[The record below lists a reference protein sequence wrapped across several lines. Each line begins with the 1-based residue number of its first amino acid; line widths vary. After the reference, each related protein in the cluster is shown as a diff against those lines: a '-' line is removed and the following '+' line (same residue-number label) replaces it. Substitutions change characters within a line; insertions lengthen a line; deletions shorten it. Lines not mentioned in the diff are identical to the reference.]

1 MGIYQNLVVAT
12 TGIALSLI
20 VIESNSAKA
29 ATITY
34 DFTVDIVESELLN
47 NNLIISGFFSYD
59 DSTIEGTGSETIP
72 VILATHI
79 SRSEDFPDSPGFI
92 ITSEDLYGGG
102 APVFRNQANVLLENG
117 MFNGFQWELAIRR
130 FEFNIVNEEYD
141 NLYFA
146 SRPCRDPIELFCR
159 STGIVS
165 YTLRE
170 EPATSVPEPKGLTGI
185 FLLGLGL
192 LLKKNT
198 HSQKASY
205 SKRSKA

>member
-1 MGIYQNLVVAT
+1 MGIYQKLATAT

-20 VIESNSAKA
+20 AIESNSAKA

-47 NNLIISGFFSYD
+47 NNLLISGFFSYD
-59 DSTIEGTGSETIP
+59 DSTIQGTGSETIP

-79 SRSEDFPDSPGFI
+79 TRSKNFPDSPGFI
-92 ITSEDLYGGG
+92 ITSDDLYGGG
-102 APVFRNQANVLLENG
+102 APVFRNQANVLLENR
-117 MFNGFQWELAIRR
+117 MFNGFQWDLGIRR
-130 FEFNIVNEEYD
+130 FEFNINNEEYN

-146 SRPCRDPIELFCR
+146 SRPCIDPIELFCR

-170 EPATSVPEPKGLTGI
+170 EPAASVPESRGITGI
-185 FLLGLGL
+185 LLLGLGL
-192 LLKKNT
+192 ILKKNR
-198 HSQKASY
+198 HFCKAS
-205 SKRSKA
+205 

>member
-1 MGIYQNLVVAT
+1 MGIYQKLVVAT

-20 VIESNSAKA
+20 AIESNSAKA

-47 NNLIISGFFSYD
+47 NNLLISGFFTYD

-79 SRSEDFPDSPGFI
+79 RRFKDYPDSPGAI
-92 ITSEDLYGGG
+92 ITSDDLYGGG
-102 APVFRNQANVLLENG
+102 GPAIPNEANVLLENG
-117 MFNGFQWELAIRR
+117 MFNGFQWDLAIRR
-130 FEFNIVNEEYD
+130 FGFNIDNEEYN
-141 NLYFA
+141 NLFVGINL
-146 SRPCRDPIELFCR
+146 CQDPNQTLCR

-170 EPATSVPEPKGLTGI
+170 EPTTSVPEPGGLAGI

-192 LLKKNT
+192 LLKKRT
-198 HSQKASY
+198 AFFP
-205 SKRSKA
+205 SKLTFKGKL